1 VQRVFLWVLQTFT
14 GTGLRYSPLTSA
26 VLRKCGVIEIVPNG
40 GCGRG
45 LYGTTIASTPS
56 ISLLSHFIY
65 AWRIL
70 MNLVKS
76 QLAIAAVLVG
86 AALVPAAAFAEG
98 SGLTFNLG
106 AVSLYKS
113 NGIDQDSR
121 SLKNF
126 RPAVQGGVDYEFG
139 NGLYVGNWNS
149 TGKFG
154 DADLEIDLYGGYR
167 GELAKGVSYDIG
179 FASYLYPSSGG
190 GWNGN
195 ELYGSL
201 SYSIFTAKL
210 TRGTSGAIDKWS
222 RLGLSVAQ
230 PLNDSLTLKGGMG
243 FRNKSNGNSGAYD
256 YSLGLAYD
264 MGNSVST
271 SATVSGAQTSKS
283 GDAGK
288 SRLVLGVSKSF

>member
-1 VQRVFLWVLQTFT
+1 MNRVKT
-14 GTGLRYSPLTSA
+14 
-26 VLRKCGVIEIVPNG
+26 
-40 GCGRG
+40 
-45 LYGTTIASTPS
+45 
-56 ISLLSHFIY
+56 
-65 AWRIL
+65 
-70 MNLVKS
+70 

-86 AALVPAAAFAEG
+86 ASLLPSAAFAEG
-98 SGLTFNLG
+98 GGLSFNLG

-113 NGIDQDSR
+113 SGIDQDSR
-121 SLKNF
+121 STKSI
-126 RPAVQGGVDYEFG
+126 RPAVQGGVDYEVG
-139 NGLYVGNWNS
+139 NGIYLGNWNS

-167 GELAKGVSYDIG
+167 GDLGQGASYDIG
-179 FASYLYPSSGG
+179 FASYIYPGSGG

-201 SYSIFTAKL
+201 TYSIFTAKI
-210 TRGTSGAIDKWS
+210 TRGTSGSIDKWS

-230 PLNDSLTLKGGMG
+230 PLNDALTLKGGMG

-264 MGNSVST
+264 MGNNVST
-271 SATVSGAQTSKS
+271 SATVSGAQTSKT